1 MKHKTARGRE
11 FNMQAFSS
19 GRGKTVA
26 VGNSDLNAQG
36 DLLGANKKI
45 IATSQEIA
53 NKAHDLKAA
62 TKATTVSLNPA
73 EKEISRKEVIGAD
86 GIPREEVAYADGSVE
101 ILPIEEK
108 ETKGKKKK
116 TDDPLTGGF

>member
-1 MKHKTARGRE
+1 MTKHRTARGRE

-19 GRGKTVA
+19 TRGKTIA
-26 VGNSDLNAQG
+26 VGNSNYNAQG
-36 DLLGANKKI
+36 DLVGSKGTV
-45 IATSQEIA
+45 IATSNEIA
-53 NKAHDLKAA
+53 SKVHDEKSSTAE
-62 TKATTVSLNPA
+62 VSLA
-73 EKEISRKEVIGAD
+73 LSTKEVSKKEVVGAD
-86 GIPREEVAYADGSVE
+86 GIARYEVTYADGSVE